1 MMPLIT
7 ITSDFGDKDYYQSAV
22 KARLRKIIPEAEVFD
37 ISHHISHFQPTHG
50 ANVFNAVFDD
60 FEKKSIHFLSF
71 NTLSMN
77 DDSSPFYTLVEC
89 EEKFI
94 IAPNNGTLSL
104 LNRNLST
111 IRSLDLEPNSFPTL
125 EIFIPVAREIIDS
138 NYDISNIGHQIEQ
151 LSSYH
156 QSEIRMIDDN
166 MIKGNIVYID
176 SHGNLVTNISKEL
189 IDSKANGRRYT
200 IKAGRRVILDR
211 IQKNY
216 GYNSTKD
223 GGEAVAIFN
232 HQNKLEISNAYGNA
246 ESLFG
251 LDFNSP
257 ILITFSNS

>member
-1 MMPLIT
+1 MPLIT

-37 ISHHISHFQPTHG
+37 ISHHITQFQPTHG
-50 ANVFNAVFDD
+50 TNVFNAVFDD
-60 FEKKSIHFLSF
+60 FEEKSIHFLSF

-77 DDSSPFYTLVEC
+77 DDSTPFYVLVEC
-89 EEKFI
+89 ENKFI

-104 LNRNLST
+104 LNRKISA
-111 IRSLDLEPNSFPTL
+111 IRSLDYTPNSFPTL
-125 EIFIPVAREIIDS
+125 ELFIPIARKIIDN
-138 NYDISNIGHQIEQ
+138 NYDINLIGTTLDT

-156 QSEIRMIDDN
+156 QSEIRMIDEDT
-166 MIKGNIVYID
+166 IKGNIVYID

-189 IDSKANGRRYT
+189 IESKAKGRKYG
-200 IKAGRRVILDR
+200 IKAGRRVHINKV
-211 IQKNY
+211 QSNY
-216 GYNSTKD
+216 GYNSTRD

-251 LDFNSP
+251 LDYNSP
-257 ILITFSNS
+257 ILITFI